1 MRSLSPS
8 PSAVPGAN
16 PLAQCRQ
23 QLLPFTVIGVLC
35 IVAGGLLAAATAPAP
50 SEHTTWASA
59 YLVLV
64 GGVAQVGLALGQAMF
79 TARISTP
86 VLAGQVA
93 GWNLGNAAVL
103 AGTLLGTTA
112 LVDLGGALLVV
123 TLGLMARSLGPAGV
137 RQVGGAGRWWLY
149 GYRLLVVILFVS
161 VPVGLVLAQI
171 RH

>member
-1 MRSLSPS
+1 MRSPS
-8 PSAVPGAN
+8 PPASTTPGAS
-16 PLAQCRQ
+16 PLVQRRQ

-35 IVAGGLLAAATAPAP
+35 VIAGGLLAAATAPAP
-50 SEHTTWASA
+50 SEHTTWAAA

-64 GGVAQVGLALGQAMF
+64 GGVAQAGLGSGQAMF

-103 AGTLLGTTA
+103 AGTLLGITA

-123 TLGLMARSLGPAGV
+123 TLGLLAGGLIPPGIRPV
-137 RQVGGAGRWWLY
+137 SGTKRWCLY
-149 GYRLLVVILFVS
+149 GYRLLVLILFVS
-161 VPVGLVLAQI
+161 IPVGLVLAQI
-171 RH
+171 RP

>member
-1 MRSLSPS
+1 MRSPS
-8 PSAVPGAN
+8 PSASTAPGAH
-16 PLAQCRQ
+16 PLTQRQQ

-35 IVAGGLLAAATAPAP
+35 IIAGGLLAAATAPAP
-50 SEHTTWASA
+50 SEHTTWAAA

-64 GGVAQVGLALGQAMF
+64 GGVAQIGLALGQAMF

-86 VLAGQVA
+86 LLAGQVA

-103 AGTLLGTTA
+103 TGTLLGTTA
-112 LVDLGGALLVV
+112 LVDLGGALLAV
-123 TLGLMARSLGPAGV
+123 TLGLMARSLGPARV
-137 RQVGGAGRWWLY
+137 RPVGSARRWWLY
-149 GYRLLVVILFVS
+149 GYRLLVVIVFVS